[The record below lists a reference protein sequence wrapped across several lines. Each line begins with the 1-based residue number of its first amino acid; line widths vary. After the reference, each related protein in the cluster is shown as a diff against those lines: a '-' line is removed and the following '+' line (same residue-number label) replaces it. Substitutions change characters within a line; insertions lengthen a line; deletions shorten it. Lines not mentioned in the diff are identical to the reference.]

1 LEPGIFARVTLLM
14 PRPLAPIS
22 HVAAQAYTVPT
33 DGPEADGTFDWEATT
48 LIVTHIAAA
57 DRLGIGYTYSD
68 ATNAALIEQ
77 TLAPVIVG
85 RDAFDTS
92 TALAAMRRRVRNL
105 GRSGLAA
112 TAISAIDTA
121 LWDLKAKL
129 LDLPLATLLGCVRS
143 AVPAYGSGGF
153 TNYDERRLCDQLAGW
168 VETSGCLWVKMKVGS
183 EPDRDPVR
191 VKAARSAIGE
201 AALFVDANGAFSRKH
216 AQAFAQFCVDQGV
229 RWFEEPVSGDDLV
242 GLRLLRDTMPAPIEV
257 AAGEYAWHLDDI
269 RAMLEAGA
277 VDVQQA
283 DATRCGGVSGFL
295 AAATLCQ
302 AYHIDLSAHCAPSLH
317 AHVACAAPGLRHLEY
332 FHDHVRIEAML
343 FDGAARAERGVV
355 TPDLTRPGLGLD
367 LKRADAE
374 RFAV

>member
-1 LEPGIFARVTLLM
+1 M

-85 RDAFDTS
+85 LDAFDTS

-295 AAATLCQ
+295 AAATLCE

-355 TPDLTRPGLGLD
+355 APDLTRPGLGLD